1 MLILSNEGSLL
12 AVLPLSDCNDSDA
25 TINPA
30 TIWYLD
36 ADNYAISQTQCS
48 SPGGGCTTMQ
58 IPLDDCNDND
68 GGLNPEVIEIF
79 GDGR

>member
-1 MLILSNEGSLL
+1 
-12 AVLPLSDCNDSDA
+12 
-25 TINPA
+25 
-30 TIWYLD
+30 
-36 ADNYAISQTQCS
+36 
-48 SPGGGCTTMQ
+48 MQ